1 MDKNAEELL
10 NRLAQLPPEERK
22 RILNAFLESAIVVNR
37 ENTDS
42 SCEREES
49 TSGEVDEQSI
59 SVVGGELVEQ
69 EEPVYA
75 LVPVERTQEESAA
88 EDDEQVDEEE
98 EVAEVKKNEDAELA
112 GLLLAGTGVA
122 AGLLGVALESKT
134 LKTLGVTGTLIGSL
148 LLLKN
153 EVK

>member
-98 EVAEVKKNEDAELA
+98 EVAEVKKNDDAELT

-122 AGLLGVALESKT
+122 AGLLGVALENKA
-134 LKTLGVTGTLIGSL
+134 LKRAGAAGALVGGL

-153 EVK
+153 QIK